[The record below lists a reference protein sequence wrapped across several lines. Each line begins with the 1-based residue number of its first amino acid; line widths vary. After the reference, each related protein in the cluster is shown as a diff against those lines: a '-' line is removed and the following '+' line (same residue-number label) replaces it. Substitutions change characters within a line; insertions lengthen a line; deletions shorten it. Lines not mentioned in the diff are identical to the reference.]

1 MITKEEYEE
10 AERIVLAY
18 QRQILTVISSVREY
32 HKNGSK
38 SLEDVQEGDSVQC
51 VFVHSSSTKHLTK
64 DKIYPVIMVQEGY
77 RFMIKTDSGKRKSYY
92 LTNSHFKVV

>member
-1 MITKEEYEE
+1 MITKDEYEE

-18 QRQILTVISSVREY
+18 QRQMLTVISSVREY

-51 VFVHSSSTKHLTK
+51 VFVHSSSKKHLTK
-64 DKIYPVIMVQEGY
+64 DKEYEVIFVQADY
-77 RFMIKTDSGKRKSYY
+77 RFMIKTDSGKIKAYY
-92 LTNSHFKVV
+92 LTSKHFKVV